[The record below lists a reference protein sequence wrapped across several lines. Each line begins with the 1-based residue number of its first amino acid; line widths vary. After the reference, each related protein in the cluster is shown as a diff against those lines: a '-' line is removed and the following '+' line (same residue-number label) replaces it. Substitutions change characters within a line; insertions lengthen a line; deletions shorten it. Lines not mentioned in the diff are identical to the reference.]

1 MSTSPDSQVENKCLR
16 DQLAVFQTQLEEL
29 RSQFLPTPPSGQP
42 LTLPSNE
49 PEIPASKDPK
59 LTEPPD
65 FDGNPHEYVT
75 FFSLITQ
82 YLEQK
87 P

>member
-1 MSTSPDSQVENKCLR
+1 MSTSSDLHIEHQHLR
-16 DQLAVFQTQLEEL
+16 EQLAAFQVQLEEFQ
-29 RSQFLPTPPSGQP
+29 SQFLPTPPSGQP
-42 LTLPSNE
+42 STLPPNE
-49 PEIPASKDPK
+49 PEIPAGKDPK
-59 LTEPPD
+59 PTEPPD
-65 FDGNPHEYVT
+65 FHGNPHEYIT